1 MKVVIIRH
9 AEVDFFWSS
18 RCTSEEFDKECS
30 EYDKAPIKDTECKIT
45 HFDYQS
51 ICISTLSRS
60 RDTAKRLFVKAVLK
74 ETGLINEVPLK
85 SSFDTGK
92 KLPLWFWNISGR
104 LQWIFN
110 ASRQPEGRS
119 QTRMRAREFIEMLCR
134 DESNGV
140 VVTHG
145 FYMHTL
151 LRELKK
157 AGFKTSKSRS
167 AYKNGE
173 YVIAER

>member
-1 MKVVIIRH
+1 MKVVIVRH

-30 EYDKAPIKDTECKIT
+30 EYDKASIKDADYKIP

-51 ICISTLSRS
+51 IYISTLPRS
-60 RDTAKRLFVKAVLK
+60 RDTAKRLFAEAILK
-74 ETGLINEVPLK
+74 ETELINEVPLK
-85 SSFDTGK
+85 SSFDTKK

-119 QTRMRAREFIEMLCR
+119 RTRMRAREFLETLCR

-145 FYMHTL
+145 FYMYTL
-151 LRELKK
+151 LRELKR
-157 AGFKTSKSRS
+157 AGFRTSKSRS

-173 YVIAER
+173 YVVAER